1 MFKSYLA
8 YLRDNPHGYWF
19 KKKLYGFGWTPV
31 KWQGWFVVIVYVLAF
46 VYFFLKADA
55 VSHSGSDTLIGFFVP
70 FILLTTILIFICRAK
85 GEKPK
90 WQWGISKK

>member
-1 MFKSYLA
+1 MFRDYVA
-8 YLRDNPHGYWF
+8 CLRDNPHGYWF
-19 KKKLYGFGWTPV
+19 KRKLYGFGWTPA
-31 KWQGWFVVIVYVLAF
+31 KLQGWFVVIVYVLAF

-55 VSHSGSDTLIGFFVP
+55 VSHSVSDTLIGFFVS